1 MDAQTFKEW
10 QDPEINAVNRAP
22 TVSYTHLIVKIGYNE
37 MQAVINHFQ
46 YEDFKNAE
54 YNERAEH
61 DNARFL
67 NLQPVNVD
75 IKTDISKAKP
85 ISDMLIGVFFEDLS
99 HAADGGLYA
108 ELIQNRAVYK
118 RQYEN

>member
-1 MDAQTFKEW
+1 
-10 QDPEINAVNRAP
+10 
-22 TVSYTHLIVKIGYNE
+22 

-75 IKTDISKAKP
+75 IKPIYQKPNLYLTCSLGSSSK
-85 ISDMLIGVFFEDLS
+85 I
-99 HAADGGLYA
+99 
-108 ELIQNRAVYK
+108 
-118 RQYEN
+118 